1 MPKLGTVALIGV
13 SGRRYEFAVYLR
25 EDAFKPLGA
34 VYFLAKRIPF
44 AEAEAE
50 YTWIYVGESADISQR
65 PLAGKHKPCIDAT
78 RQTASASTWRMT
90 RMFGPPPWPIS
101 PGPMTRRAIAIR
113 PGPRSHRGRPGN
125 YGPDRPLP

>member
-65 PLAGKHKPCIDAT
+65 PLAGKHKPCIDSNEANCLCLHLEDDAHA
-78 RQTASASTWRMT
+78 RTAIVADLAAAYD
-90 RMFGPPPWPIS
+90 PPCN
-101 PGPMTRRAIAIR
+101 R
-113 PGPRSHRGRPGN
+113 
-125 YGPDRPLP
+125 D